1 MDQGRSLYTP
11 EFFAA
16 WEKMAGSVENAFRYV
31 GDSSENARP
40 LALQQTRYVLASMS
54 LAQLFKDLG
63 QQELAAQFHVLAEAM
78 QDLVD
83 GIPHPLFKVE
93 RSPRR
98 GRQSNTSAV
107 WRIQA
112 SLCIGIRFMISGG
125 ATENDAVALIIKKH
139 KNSLKKLLR
148 PGAELRTSI
157 NSWLKKFET
166 EDVSNDVALSSYK
179 TGIAAIPDAK
189 NKFSGDDLRLVGER
203 LVASAAARADQL
215 P

>member
-1 MDQGRSLYTP
+1 MDQERSIYTP
-11 EFFAA
+11 EFFLA
-16 WEKMAGSVENAFRYV
+16 WEKMAGSMENAFRYV
-31 GDSSENARP
+31 GDGFEDGRP
-40 LALQQTRYVLASMS
+40 LALQQTRYVLASMA

-63 QQELAAQFHVLAEAM
+63 QQEYAANFHVLAEGL

-93 RSPRR
+93 RSARR
-98 GRQSNTSAV
+98 GRQGNTSAV

-112 SLCIGIRFMISGG
+112 SLCIGLRFMMAGG
-125 ATENDAVALIIKKH
+125 AAQSDAVASVIKKH

-157 NSWLKKFET
+157 SSWLKKFESD
-166 EDVSNDVALSSYK
+166 DVSNDVALSSYK
-179 TGIAAIPDAK
+179 TGISAIPDAK
-189 NKFSGDDLRLVGER
+189 NKFSGEHLRLVGAK
-203 LVASAAARADQL
+203 LVAAAAARADQL